1 MLTPVSAKIPGQK
14 DWRAEGYYGIKD
26 VELIKAVGLDIVGA
40 DVEGII
46 KEAEDRI

>member
-1 MLTPVSAKIPGQK
+1 MPDEFGLGYVKAL
-14 DWRAEGYYGIKD
+14 AEGYYGIQD

-40 DVEGII
+40 DVERIM

>member
-1 MLTPVSAKIPGQK
+1 MPDEFGFGYVKAL
-14 DWRAEGYYGIKD
+14 AEGYYGIKD

-40 DVEGII
+40 DVEGIM